1 MQSHRREVWFSGRV
15 QGVGFRYTTH
25 RLAANFDVTG
35 FVENLPDGRVHL
47 LVEALPHETSS
58 FVEAI
63 CEKMRG
69 NIVKL
74 DQNTTVATHEYESF
88 EILR

>member
-1 MQSHRREVWFSGRV
+1 MRSQRREVWFSGRV

-47 LVEALPHETSS
+47 LVEAPPQETSA
-58 FVEAI
+58 FVDAI
-63 CEKMRG
+63 CQKMQA
-69 NIVKL
+69 NIVDL
-74 DQNTTVATHEYESF
+74 DQTTLAATHEFESF
-88 EILR
+88 EIRR